1 MYAVIGIGGKQV
13 RVSPG
18 ETVRVETLPVDPGTS
33 VTFDQVLMIGGETG
47 TLVGTPVVAGAKVLA
62 TVLEHDRAKKV
73 LIFKKKK
80 RKQYRRTNGHRQS
93 YTAVRIEDIE
103 TGTHMSTETATE
115 NLETA
120 TENLETATES
130 LETGS
135 ENLETSPE
143 NLETSPETGA
153 ETDIEASTRS
163 NIDTSTEA
171 TTETR
176 SNRTT
181 EIGADTRSD
190 TNPETEG

>member
-1 MYAVIGIGGKQV
+1 MYAVIGIGGKQM

-103 TGTHMSTETATE
+103 TGTHMRSETATE
-115 NLETA
+115 NLA
-120 TENLETATES
+120 TGSENLA
-130 LETGS
+130 TGS

-143 NLETSPETGA
+143 SLETGA